1 MGKVADEILSYYG
14 CGEDNQNESVSH
26 GLANEIFGY
35 YGCANDGEEIEHY
48 GIKRRSG
55 RYPWG
60 SGKDPYQRS
69 GDWLARVNELKKSGM
84 SEKEIC
90 DALMIDSI
98 KDFRTL
104 TRIAKNER
112 NMDRVAEVQSK
123 LNHGM
128 TVSEI
133 AREMGVNESSIRSWM
148 NESSRKNTELP
159 KKTAEVIKEELLKKH
174 MIDVGAYTENEL
186 GVSRDVLETALYM
199 VEAELGAERYGVGVK
214 QATNSKLQ
222 TNIEVLAL
230 PETDPETGEVKY
242 DMKYA
247 YNNKG
252 EIQSLTDYHS
262 PDGGQ
267 RWDKREYPASVDSS
281 RVAIKYGDEGG
292 TDMDG
297 VILLRRGVE
306 DLDLGNSHYAQV
318 RIMVDDNLYLKGM
331 AMYSDNIP
339 EGKDILFN
347 TNKNSDV
354 PFEKVLKGIKDDPD
368 NPFGAMIKAGGQ
380 SHYIGADGKEHLS
393 AINKV
398 KEEGDWGT
406 MSKNLSS
413 QFLSKQPLEL
423 INRQLNETYD
433 NRKAEYD
440 EICSLTNPTIKRQ
453 LLADFADSCDG
464 ATVHI
469 KAAALPGQ
477 MTHVI
482 LPLPD
487 IKENECYAPNY
498 ENGTKLAL
506 VRYPHAGTFEI
517 PVLTVNNNDSS
528 GKKALG
534 PHTKDAI
541 GIHPSA
547 AVQLSGADYDGD
559 FVLTI
564 PTGKNGINIKTQK
577 AYKELQ
583 EFDPNIYTISEGSDV
598 KPMSKSYQQ
607 KQMGVVSN
615 LITDMTLRGAPEED
629 VIKAVK
635 HSMVVIDAVKHNY
648 DYRQS
653 AKDNDIKALTEKWQG
668 HFNDEG
674 EWVTGGASTLISRRK
689 QTVEVPETKGSAII
703 DPKTGKVSY
712 KESGRVL
719 MDKNDDGTWSPRV
732 DKRTGEVVKA
742 TKSVPIVSAVDDAHK
757 LSSGHPTEE
766 AYADYINKTKALAN
780 QARVEMLNTPR
791 LTYDPSAAKTYSEE
805 VKSLE
810 TKLDTA
816 LKNRPKERQAQVIAN
831 SIVEAKKQAYPELT
845 EKSNKKDLQKVQQQA
860 LNDARARVG
869 ASGKGSKIDV
879 TEKEWEAIQAG
890 AISDSKLRS
899 ILRETN
905 TDTIRKMAMPKQ
917 TQTVTAAKEAR
928 IKAMARSGATNQE
941 IADALGFSLSTIA
954 NYV

>member
-1 MGKVADEILSYYG
+1 MSKISEEIMSYYG
-14 CGEDNQNESVSH
+14 CAS
-26 GLANEIFGY
+26 EIDEF
-35 YGCANDGEEIEHY
+35 EHY

-104 TRIAKNER
+104 TRIANNER
-112 NMDRVAEVQSK
+112 KMDRVAEVQSK

-128 TVSEI
+128 SVSEI
-133 AREMGVNESSIRSWM
+133 AREMGVNESSVRSWM

-159 KKTAEVIKEELLKKH
+159 KNTAEIIKKELLEKH

-222 TNIEVLAL
+222 TNMEILAL
-230 PETDPETGEVKY
+230 PETDQETGEVKY
-242 DMKYA
+242 DQKYA
-247 YNNKG
+247 YNNIG
-252 EIQSLTDYHS
+252 EIKSLTDYYS

-267 RWDKREYPASVDSS
+267 RWDKREYPASIDGD
-281 RVAIKYGDEGG
+281 RVAIKYAEDGG
-292 TDMDG
+292 KDMDG
-297 VILLRRGVE
+297 VILLRRGVD

-318 RIMVDDNLYLKGM
+318 RILVDDNLYLKGM
-331 AMYSDNIP
+331 AMYSDDIP
-339 EGKDILFN
+339 DGKDILFN
-347 TNKNSDV
+347 TNKTSDV
-354 PFEKVLKGIKDDPD
+354 PFEKVLKSIKEDPD

-380 SHYIGADGKEHLS
+380 SHYVDENGVEHLS

-433 NRKAEYD
+433 SMKSEYD

-487 IKENECYAPNY
+487 IKETECYAPNY

-517 PVLTVNNNDSS
+517 PVLTVNNNDAS

-534 PHTKDAI
+534 PHTQDAI
-541 GIHPSA
+541 GISPVA
-547 AVQLSGADYDGD
+547 ATQLSGADFDGD

-577 AYKELQ
+577 ALTDLQ
-583 EFDPNIYTISEGSDV
+583 NFDPNIYTIPEGSNV
-598 KPMSKSYQQ
+598 KPMTKKYQQ
-607 KQMGVVSN
+607 QQMGVVSN
-615 LITDMTLRGAPEED
+615 LITDMTLRGAPTED

-653 AKDNDIKALTEKWQG
+653 AKDNDIKMLVEKWQG
-668 HFNDEG
+668 HLDDEG
-674 EWVTGGASTLISRRK
+674 NYVTGGASTLISKRK
-689 QTVEVPETKGSAII
+689 QTVNIPETRGSAIV
-703 DPKTGKVSY
+703 DPETGKVSY

-719 MDKNDDGTWSPRV
+719 MDKNEDDTWSPRI
-732 DKRTGEVVKA
+732 DKKTGEAVKA
-742 TKSVPIVSAVDDAHK
+742 TTKVPIVTMVDDAHK

-780 QARVEMLNTPR
+780 QARIEMLNTPR
-791 LTYDPSAAKTYSEE
+791 LKYDAAAAKTYAEE
-805 VKSLE
+805 VNSLE

-860 LNDARARVG
+860 INDARARVG
-869 ASGKGSKIDV
+869 ATGKGSKIEV
-879 TEKEWEAIQAG
+879 TEKEWNAIQAG

-954 NYV
+954 KYV